1 MQKFVSE
8 RLPGESM
15 CESPDWGVYPHS
27 SWCLSRQELPVT
39 VGTPPLPLLLGLM
52 TIFNLFFSFFIIRF
66 LVNLKDCMPVIA
78 RQQSRDV

>member
-8 RLPGESM
+8 RLPGESR

-27 SWCLSRQELPVT
+27 SWRLSRQEPPVA

-52 TIFNLFFSFFIIRF
+52 TIFSLSSFFIIRF
-66 LVNLKDCMPVIA
+66 LVNLKDCMPVKT